1 MSDIESRVKNSIS
14 QHLNVPV
21 GQIQNDNKLIDDLSA
36 DSLDFVE
43 LVMEWEGMFGVEI
56 LDDEA
61 ADIDTVGDAVKLIK
75 RKTGEKNE

>member
-43 LVMEWEGMFGVEI
+43 LVMEWEGMFGIEI